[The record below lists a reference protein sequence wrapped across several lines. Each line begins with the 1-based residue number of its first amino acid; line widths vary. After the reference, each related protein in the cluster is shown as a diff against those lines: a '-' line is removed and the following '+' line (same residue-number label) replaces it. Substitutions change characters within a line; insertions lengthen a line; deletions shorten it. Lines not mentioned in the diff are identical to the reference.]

1 MKDDEER
8 FADNEIWPRPRQL
21 SVFGG
26 RHLGGS
32 GAVGARQ
39 SAHTKGGLLI
49 GQQGE
54 FLAAAR
60 AMAMGFAFDVQGR
73 LETGVDGM
81 LELRDPRTGRM
92 LAQWIGAQVKT
103 TEAGRYSNEDERGFD
118 YLLRSEDLEYWRDA
132 NIPVIVVLVRLSEG
146 EMYWKKVDAGR
157 AAEPRRL
164 HFDKADDRFDKNAAD
179 RIAALCISRD
189 KLGTY
194 VPPMLSGEAVHI
206 NMVRIVLPEK
216 IYVAASLYASGREAV
231 RELAKFDGHASF
243 DWVIRNRRF
252 ISFRNPEGSPL
263 MDVLDEGSLEAVETS
278 AIALSDDIDDEN
290 AFIELLGR
298 TLSTQFDSQLS
309 YDRESRALY
318 FRAKGLNRGLKYR
331 YRSLINETSAD
342 VVLVWRRSRLLINT
356 TLIEMTASKAPKGTR
371 G

>member
-1 MKDDEER
+1 M
-8 FADNEIWPRPRQL
+8 
-21 SVFGG
+21 
-26 RHLGGS
+26 
-32 GAVGARQ
+32 
-39 SAHTKGGLLI
+39 
-49 GQQGE
+49 
-54 FLAAAR
+54 
-60 AMAMGFAFDVQGR
+60 
-73 LETGVDGM
+73 
-81 LELRDPRTGRM
+81 
-92 LAQWIGAQVKT
+92 
-103 TEAGRYSNEDERGFD
+103 
-118 YLLRSEDLEYWRDA
+118 
-132 NIPVIVVLVRLSEG
+132 IVVLVRLSEG

-157 AAEPRRL
+157 ATEPRRL

-243 DWVIRNRRF
+243 DWVIRNLRF

-263 MDVLDEGSLEAVETS
+263 MDVLDEGSLEVVETS
-278 AIALSDDIDDEN
+278 AIALPDDIDDEN
-290 AFIELLGR
+290 AFIDLLGR

-318 FRAKGLNRGLKYR
+318 FRAKGLNRGFKYR

-342 VVLVWRRSRLLINT
+342 VVSVWRRSKDNEVGSVRHHAFVPRFHRIGDEWLLTVTPTFVFTKDGYRPHYYASALLAGKKKKEKNGAIRGQFLMWRYLLVTSGERRNDLLAEMMT
-356 TLIEMTASKAPKGTR
+356 DGSTLLRFEALEPIEMTVAVPEEAWKKEDPNAAAMEDHEWLL
-371 G
+371 